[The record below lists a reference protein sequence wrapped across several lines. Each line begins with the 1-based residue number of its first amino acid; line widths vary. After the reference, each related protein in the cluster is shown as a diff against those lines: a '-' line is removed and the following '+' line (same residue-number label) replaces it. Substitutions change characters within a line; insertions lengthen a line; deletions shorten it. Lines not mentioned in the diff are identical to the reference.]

1 MVLAF
6 RYLPRSSSLK
16 PSAPSQEISAACSTT
31 INTDAPANLNAGIGG
46 SDPNEARAILRARIA
61 TGAQMLCS
69 RLWRFFA
76 RLINRLSSR
85 APSWQYCK
93 NDYKD
98 DFSHK
103 SFYRVARAIPTD
115 NAANVCLRQRCGSEC
130 VLDAIVHM
138 RDPKVQISDPR
149 AVNPSIIIV
158 LASVA
163 SPHLCDFHPLRT

>member
-1 MVLAF
+1 
-6 RYLPRSSSLK
+6 
-16 PSAPSQEISAACSTT
+16 
-31 INTDAPANLNAGIGG
+31 
-46 SDPNEARAILRARIA
+46 
-61 TGAQMLCS
+61 MLCS

-115 NAANVCLRQRCGSEC
+115 NA
-130 VLDAIVHM
+130 IVHM
-138 RDPKVQISDPR
+138 RDQTLPMAMRIG
-149 AVNPSIIIV
+149 
-158 LASVA
+158 
-163 SPHLCDFHPLRT
+163 LR

>member
-1 MVLAF
+1 MPLGKR
-6 RYLPRSSSLK
+6 RYGRRGGPCGKKTLQWSWHSDTCRANSSLK
-16 PSAPSQEISAACSTT
+16 PFGAEPRKSAPRAATT

-76 RLINRLSSR
+76 RLINRLSRR
-85 APSWQYCK
+85 APSWKYCK

-138 RDPKVQISDPR
+138 RDQTLPMAMRIG
-149 AVNPSIIIV
+149 
-158 LASVA
+158 
-163 SPHLCDFHPLRT
+163 LR

>member
-1 MVLAF
+1 MRQKTLQWSWYSDTCRA
-6 RYLPRSSSLK
+6 SSSLK
-16 PSAPSQEISAACSTT
+16 PFGAEPRKSAPRAVTT

-61 TGAQMLCS
+61 TGAQLLCS

-138 RDPKVQISDPR
+138 RDQTLPMAMRIG
-149 AVNPSIIIV
+149 
-158 LASVA
+158 
-163 SPHLCDFHPLRT
+163 LR